1 VSSQHASGSRDV
13 HKARAG
19 ISRLTHIGMASRS
32 RSAVC
37 EPNCSSV
44 EGTELDTQE
53 LSGGSWTRVGERET
67 GVEECEHVYVARTL
81 RIDERCALGCPN
93 SSCRLVSARRG
104 EIERAEQTADDP
116 GGSSRGA
123 HNYPSPQLYLVL
135 GRVTRSGTGDRRA
148 MAQDAR

>member
-1 VSSQHASGSRDV
+1 MSSQHASGSRDV

-44 EGTELDTQE
+44 EGTELDTQK

-81 RIDERCALGCPN
+81 RIDERCALGCRTPAQ
-93 SSCRLVSARRG
+93 LHARV
-104 EIERAEQTADDP
+104 RATGGDIDD
-116 GGSSRGA
+116 R
-123 HNYPSPQLYLVL
+123 
-135 GRVTRSGTGDRRA
+135 
-148 MAQDAR
+148 